1 MKAALF
7 STCKYHGPALDN
19 TWPVPASVYSHQ
31 AAQDSMQQSLD
42 QFRLADELGFDW
54 VTVAE
59 HHFAPFSLTPNPMV
73 MAGALT
79 QVIKRAK
86 IALLGADIPILNPV
100 RVAEEFAM
108 LDTMTGGRVIAGML
122 RGTPN
127 EYVTYNINPAESR
140 ARFEE
145 ALQLIKMAWMQTE
158 PFGWQGRFYEY
169 RAISI
174 WPRCVQA
181 PHPKIYMSGSSP
193 EAGEF
198 AARNKVGL
206 GFAVTTVPLAAKA
219 ADYYRTQAKHHGWE
233 PEPEDVIY
241 RVGMHI
247 GKSDDEAVED
257 YMAASKGGRR
267 VGLVMANRSLESA
280 IAETGYYGRDADMQR
295 QRLMPRDL
303 QESIEQGQILIGG
316 PETVLKQIESIKR
329 TLGAGVLDLT
339 VAHQMGEK
347 TIRSIELFA
356 EKVLPRIRHW

>member
-7 STCKYHGPALDN
+7 STCKYNGPSLDKG
-19 TWPVPASVYSHQ
+19 WPVSGAVYSRQ
-31 AAQDSMQQSLD
+31 AAQDSMQQSLE
-42 QFRLADELGFDW
+42 QFQLADELGFDW

-59 HHFAPFSLTPNPMV
+59 HHYAPFSLTPNPMV

-108 LDTMTGGRVIAGML
+108 LDTMTGGRVVAGML

-145 ALQLIKMAWMQTE
+145 ALHLIKMAWTQTE
-158 PFGWQGRFYEY
+158 PFGWQGRYYEY
-169 RAISI
+169 RTVSI
-174 WPRCVQA
+174 WPRCVQE

-198 AARNKVGL
+198 AAKNKVGL

-219 ADYYRTQAKHHGWE
+219 AAHYRTQADRFGWE

-241 RVGMHI
+241 RVAVHVGEN
-247 GKSDDEAVED
+247 DDQALEDFVEATKTG
-257 YMAASKGGRR
+257 ART
-267 VGLVMANRSLESA
+267 GLTMANRGLESA

-295 QRLMPRDL
+295 QRLMPRSL
-303 QESIEQGQILIGG
+303 QERIDQGQILLGG
-316 PETVLKQIESIKR
+316 PDTVLKQIENIKR
-329 TLGAGVLDLT
+329 ELGAGVIDFT
-339 VAHQMGEK
+339 VAHQMGDK
-347 TIRSIELFA
+347 TVRSIELLG